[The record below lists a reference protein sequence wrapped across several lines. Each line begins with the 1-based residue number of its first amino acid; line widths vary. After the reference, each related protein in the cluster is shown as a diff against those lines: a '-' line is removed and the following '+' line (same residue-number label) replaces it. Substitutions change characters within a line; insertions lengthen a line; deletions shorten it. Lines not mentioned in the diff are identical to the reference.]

1 MTTVSGEDRE
11 RIVTV
16 DSRSIFDSRDFNERL
31 FFPRDDDAPTP
42 AGARDLALQMEDGV
56 ALHARFHPAPDARV
70 TFVVFHGNG
79 EIVADYDPQAALY
92 RDVVGASL
100 AVLDFRGYGRAGA
113 RRRTGRDRRR
123 RAVGPCAR
131 VALADVIERTPLI
144 VLGRSLG
151 GACAAEVAGTSPCPA
166 DAIVM
171 ESAGAFPRTL
181 IERRGLTPPTSFTE
195 EEARLFDP
203 RPKLARAAVPVLVL
217 HGARDTII
225 PADEAHATFAA
236 LTTPRRTLVL
246 VPGRDHNDVAHD
258 AAYWNAL
265 RDFAA
270 SIAPTPT

>member
-1 MTTVSGEDRE
+1 M
-11 RIVTV
+11 TV

-42 AGARDLALQMEDGV
+42 PGARDLALEMEDGV
-56 ALHARFHPAPDARV
+56 TLHARFHPAPEARV

-79 EIVADYDPQAALY
+79 EVVADYDPQAALY

-100 AVLDFRGYGRAGA
+100 AVIDFRGYGRSGGA
-113 RRRTGRDRRR
+113 PTYR
-123 RAVGPCAR
+123 RAIADAVPSVRALR

-181 IERRGLTPPTSFTE
+181 IERRGLTAPTSLTE

-203 RPKLARAAVPVLVL
+203 CPKLARAAVPVLVL

-225 PADEAHATFAA
+225 PAEEARATFAA